1 METKI
6 DVEKALLKQKNKFI
20 SKSYEDTPVR
30 MSTKDTNSNN
40 IKTRRVTECW
50 YPTDGPHQVWVN
62 IDIEQLDRIDTVSQ
76 SFGSEFTVTQSWL
89 WSEDDE
95 RRNKT
100 FASSKTQDGD
110 EPETPS
116 IPSTCDVISS
126 WEPKKLKFPNA
137 VKGDLNIEEDELV
150 LKRYNELVLWEKKTH
165 VSGIFSE
172 KFELESFP
180 FDCQEFQIQIA
191 WQDLDSRCKVYPSP
205 IQRNFMSLNLTTM
218 VQMEYKI
225 HEPVIESYLKP
236 VKVVSRDLVLSN
248 DHRRII
254 RVKLKGERYWMPYF
268 WQYIMMMVLMTAFS
282 LFIFTL
288 NIDETGDRLNAITTI
303 FLALVVQFALDNHL
317 PKLSY
322 STFIDRYIRA
332 CKLFTASVM
341 LQVSIVSWMISHKDV
356 KISHNV
362 DSYILVFNAII
373 LLLGNGMFAIYCHRI
388 VIPKER
394 SKLINLSKS
403 EALEVKNKFNKENP
417 IRDSMQK
424 SVTSGILEISG
435 NKEYKVQE
443 CTIESWM
450 AIQMQD
456 PNHMVYC
463 GKQAMER
470 LIQDLYRVEDNRC
483 QLLHQGNLSDH
494 LRNYLTG
501 TWSTKVEED
510 RIKILSA
517 WMIVRYWDCR
527 TPQILF
533 TKITG
538 DPNLPAGKVSLIS
551 EGIPLPG
558 NNDSQPGKVLIRKD
572 KEDPNGFEW
581 IEVRV
586 HRTSVNTITTTHV
599 KADNEGM
606 KEQNE
611 HAIGLVLSHYNI
623 DN

>member
-1 METKI
+1 MI
-6 DVEKALLKQKNKFI
+6 YD
-20 SKSYEDTPVR
+20 
-30 MSTKDTNSNN
+30 NSNN
-40 IKTRRVTECW
+40 IKVRRVTECW
-50 YPTDGPHQVWVN
+50 HPTDGPHQVWVN

-76 SFGSEFTVTQSWL
+76 SFGSEFTITQSWL

-95 RRNKT
+95 TRNKLI
-100 FASSKTQDGD
+100 ASTNIQNTD
-110 EPETPS
+110 ESETPS
-116 IPSTCDVISS
+116 IPADCDVIST

-137 VKGDLNIEEDELV
+137 VKKDLNIEEDELV
-150 LKRYNELVLWEKKTH
+150 LKKYNELVLWEKKTH

-180 FDCQEFQIQIA
+180 FDCQEFQIQIT

-205 IQRNFMSLNLTTM
+205 IQRTFMALNLTTM

-225 HEPVIESYLKP
+225 HEPVIESFLKP
-236 VKVVSRDLVLSN
+236 IKVVSRDLVPSD
-248 DHRRII
+248 DHQRVIRI
-254 RVKLKGERYWMPYF
+254 KLKGERYWMPYF

-288 NIDETGDRLNAITTI
+288 HFDETGDRLNAILTI

-322 STFIDRYIRA
+322 STFIDHYIRA
-332 CKLFTASVM
+332 CKLFTSFVM
-341 LQVSIVSWMISHKDV
+341 LQVSIISWLKTHKDV
-356 KISHNV
+356 KITRND
-362 DSYILVFNAII
+362 DSYILAFDAI
-373 LLLGNGMFAIYCHRI
+373 LLVLGNIIFAIYCNRF
-388 VIPKER
+388 VIPQER
-394 SKLINLSKS
+394 SKLFDLSKS
-403 EALEVKNKFNKENP
+403 EILEVKNKYIIENP

-424 SVTSGILEISG
+424 SVNSGILEIAG
-435 NKEYKVQE
+435 NKEYKIQE

-470 LIQDLYRVEDNRC
+470 LIFDLYHAENNRC
-483 QLLHQGNLSDH
+483 QMLRQGNLVDH

-501 TWSTKVEED
+501 IWSTKAEGH
-510 RIKILSA
+510 RRKILSP

-538 DPNLPAGKVSLIS
+538 DPNIPAGKVSLIS

-581 IEVRV
+581 RQVRV
-586 HRTSVNTITTTHV
+586 HRTSVNTITATPAKASNV
-599 KADNEGM
+599 KEI

-611 HAIGLVLSHYNI
+611 HTIGLVLSHYSI